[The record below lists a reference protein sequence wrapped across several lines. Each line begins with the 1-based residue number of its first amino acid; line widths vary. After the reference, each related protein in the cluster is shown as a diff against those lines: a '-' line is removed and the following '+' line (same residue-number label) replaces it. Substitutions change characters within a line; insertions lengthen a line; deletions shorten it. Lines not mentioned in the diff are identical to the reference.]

1 MTNGD
6 VYFDKVV
13 NDNFVLSSP
22 KAFDLFQALYG
33 TG

>member
-1 MTNGD
+1 

-22 KAFDLFQALYG
+22 KAFNLFQALYG
-33 TG
+33 TS